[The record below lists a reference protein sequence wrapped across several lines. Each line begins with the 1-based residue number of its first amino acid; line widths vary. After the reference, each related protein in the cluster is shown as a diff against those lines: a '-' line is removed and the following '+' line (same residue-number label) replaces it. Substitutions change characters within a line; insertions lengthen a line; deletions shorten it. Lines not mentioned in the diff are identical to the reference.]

1 MAKIKHIAIWTD
13 DPAKLAQF
21 YCDTFGMTKKLDN
34 VRGGPDEDNYAIFIT
49 DGYLEV
55 AIIKPNSDQ
64 TKRGLNHFGFTLD
77 PGEKDEIYRRM
88 SACGLPPRKGPPV
101 RPYIEDADFDP
112 DGNKFDL
119 TTKGLRQP
127 GT

>member
-1 MAKIKHIAIWTD
+1 MAKIKHMAIWTD
-13 DPAKLAQF
+13 DPAKLAKF
-21 YCDTFGMTKKLDN
+21 YCDTFGMTKTMDD

-64 TKRGLNHFGFTLD
+64 KKRGLNHFGFTLD
-77 PGEKDEIYRRM
+77 PAEKDAIYQRM
-88 SACGLPPRKGPPV
+88 SDCGLPPRKAPPI
-101 RPYIEDADFDP
+101 RPYVEDAGFDP

-119 TTKGLRQP
+119 TTRGLRQP